1 MIFGFGLALLVA
13 LGASACG
20 GDGGKDVAKSAPPT
34 TTAPQTSAAA
44 APSAAAD
51 DDDKVVYHDAL
62 VGNDVTVKK
71 FPTIIGAMPAKL
83 TCKDLLKGGKI
94 LGNTYPNGED
104 FYLQLCK
111 QVPRK

>member
-44 APSAAAD
+44 TPSAAAA
-51 DDDKVVYHDAL
+51 DKVVYHDAL
-62 VGNDVTVKK
+62 VGNDVTVKN
-71 FPTIIGAMPAKL
+71 FPTITGAVPAKL
-83 TCKDLLKGGKI
+83 TCKDLLRGGKI

>member
-44 APSAAAD
+44 TPSAAAAA
-51 DDDKVVYHDAL
+51 DKVVYHDAL
-62 VGNDVTVKK
+62 VGNDVTVKN
-71 FPTIIGAMPAKL
+71 FPTIAGAVPAKL
-83 TCKDLLKGGKI
+83 TCKDLLRGGKI

-104 FYLQLCK
+104 FFLQLCE